1 MESTMYYENTV
12 LERPKQIKIGGNGK
26 YCCIPMCKNAQYVK
40 DWQKTNIGLCKF
52 SDKDAKPELYKL
64 CCNKIKTFQRAGG
77 KDSFKVTNKTYVCE
91 FHFHI
96 TYINGSAGRHIKILK
111 PNVVLSVFY
120 LYQKQIIRISTKT
133 EIS

>member
-52 SDKDAKPELYKL
+52 SDKDANPELYKL

-77 KDSFKVTNKTYVCE
+77 KDSFKVTNNTYVYE
-91 FHFHI
+91 FHFNI